1 MAEISFPCRCCQCWE
16 LTRSIED
23 SSDSTKCTVTA
34 QKIKMFG
41 HHESAIGD
49 WFNLLGGCWQIT
61 DGPLNNCDGAYAQ
74 MGESSADC
82 PTCLDKELD
91 PDLCWWLSGCK
102 TGDNI
107 YTKDDMNTTLD
118 QGKFIKI
125 GTKCYFIAGITTCV
139 EPISGVSSEDFYHC
153 CETCLG
159 TAEVCEAKTFILT
172 DCDGQ
177 EDNII
182 TSLDLATVDIDGYL
196 LSDISQLVGQ
206 VVVLT
211 GHPGVCWEVAVYE
224 DDTLAI
230 AISII
235 EVHCNCAECFGCDRS
250 PRGPCGDCCFSTE
263 SEVIA
268 SFSIEVDLPE
278 FCSVSPFVDICDY
291 GLPVNGVTC
300 KYKNHSGGFT
310 RWWSDSLGP
319 IGSCSEFMWV
329 EVIYKC
335 STNQWAFNV
344 VADTTFHDA
353 SPVYT
358 WILVI
363 ATSYTSTC
371 CGVESQSFTQAG
383 GANCVGNP
391 TSTGGPTGTV
401 SLKVIKSGCCYDN
414 VDCLNKSGNC
424 DGKCSTAPGC

>member
-250 PRGPCGDCCFSTE
+250 PRGGGASGLCENWNAGTDAYIWIRYDCTNKWEFHQTTTTTRPSSGWGTPAPCSFTE
-263 SEVIA
+263 E
-268 SFSIEVDLPE
+268 
-278 FCSVSPFVDICDY
+278 
-291 GLPVNGVTC
+291 
-300 KYKNHSGGFT
+300 
-310 RWWSDSLGP
+310 
-319 IGSCSEFMWV
+319 
-329 EVIYKC
+329 
-335 STNQWAFNV
+335 
-344 VADTTFHDA
+344 
-353 SPVYT
+353 
-358 WILVI
+358 
-363 ATSYTSTC
+363 TC
-371 CGVESQSFTQAG
+371 CGWSLNVSGCVKDGSLWRSDDTVFTG
-383 GANCVGNP
+383 
-391 TSTGGPTGTV
+391 
-401 SLKVIKSGCCYDN
+401 VIKHNGCCYDN